1 MLGWKCSRVPA
12 GGCERRVPAG
22 ERSDPAGS
30 SSAQPGLAEAE
41 GQERCRLGRERGEGE
56 VGRMRQQRQAVADRR
71 NYSRD
76 CETTEEGDRE
86 KLWSWI
92 KVGYGR
98 SSKITSEGH
107 CYLATEHDLE
117 LLIMSL
123 DSAICTLFYMHLK
136 FCIKK

>member
-41 GQERCRLGRERGEGE
+41 RQERGRLELTERERGAG
-56 VGRMRQQRQAVADRR
+56 GRVRQQRPAVADWH

-76 CETTEEGDRE
+76 FENTEG
-86 KLWSWI
+86 
-92 KVGYGR
+92 
-98 SSKITSEGH
+98 
-107 CYLATEHDLE
+107 
-117 LLIMSL
+117 
-123 DSAICTLFYMHLK
+123 
-136 FCIKK
+136 